1 MDFKSR
7 KIYVW
12 LISFAAVLVVYLLTS
27 LNQTAKINIDTD
39 IKSADTDFIEDV
51 NDEFG
56 SEIGMIGDVGL
67 ESIRK
72 AKYTHL
78 NERKEIDR
86 EFGFEKLLYEEGDRW
101 EIEKPY
107 MNVLRHNFTCYITA
121 DNGNVQVETAVGRPI
136 PKDATLTGNV
146 VIHILPKNNSSIK
159 ESFIYLD
166 DIIFLSE
173 KSSFSTEG
181 PIKFTSPDAD
191 MVGRGM
197 ELVYNDELGRLESL
211 KITHLESL
219 NLRIAAAAEQSE
231 NETVNISQSAKE
243 EESPQIES
251 QAKQTMQIG
260 GGYRCLLRKNVV
272 INTDEQAIFAN
283 EISISNIQENKTRP
297 EQSRRNTKTTNEQQ
311 ENSDRPS
318 QFPANSEQQFVN
330 VSVTCDD
337 GIFVMPMDAIYK
349 TEIIDSETDYK
360 PVKSKQLKTTLVAEK
375 INYCASTGDV
385 VASERSEI
393 TFYANGIMGNAE
405 ETAVPVT
412 ITASKKAEFMPRQN
426 KVVFEGDSSC
436 SVSFLDDSGIW
447 QKHMLLAPKITADL
461 FENKSNSKT
470 ALIGGIKH
478 LTANGKVVRLA
489 TIKKDGE
496 ELLGGI
502 ELKCTQFDY
511 DTAEGLFVA
520 TGPGIIKVDN
530 SKILPSGKAKSKFS
544 LQKPCYAIVRN
555 FETLTYASQSNQ
567 IIADAK
573 NQGIFIDY
581 IPVINGQYG
590 RHVLATASHIEALLC
605 KTSNNRS
612 ELSSLAATGGVTY
625 EEEARKKVWGTGK
638 AIQFAGSGLLYEAD
652 KSMIKAWADESKR
665 CLLNGAVVDGIEYN
679 LKSGRVKTKL
689 VSPGVLQVE

>member
-7 KIYVW
+7 KIYIW

-39 IKSADTDFIEDV
+39 LESADTAFIEDV

-107 MNVLRHNFTCYITA
+107 MNILRRNFTCYITA
-121 DNGNVQVETAVGRPI
+121 DNGSVQVETAVGRPI

-146 VIHILPKNNSSIK
+146 VIHILPENNSSIK

-166 DIIFLSE
+166 DIIFLSD

-191 MVGRGM
+191 MLGRGM

-219 NLRIAAAAEQSE
+219 NLKIAAATEQSE
-231 NETVNISQSAKE
+231 NKTVGISQSAKE
-243 EESPQIES
+243 NESPQIES
-251 QAKQTMQIG
+251 QAEQTTQAA
-260 GGYRCLLRKNVV
+260 GGYRCVLRKNVV
-272 INTDEQAIFAN
+272 INTDEQTIFAN
-283 EISISNIQENKTRP
+283 EISISNIQENKKAKN
-297 EQSRRNTKTTNEQQ
+297 ESQKKSDKLSQSPTNNKQPKAG
-311 ENSDRPS
+311 NS
-318 QFPANSEQQFVN
+318 QQFAN

-337 GIFVMPMDAIYK
+337 GIFVVPMDAIYK
-349 TEIIDSETDYK
+349 TETDDSKTAHK
-360 PVKSKQLKTTLVAEK
+360 PIKGKELKTTLVAEK
-375 INYCASTGDV
+375 IDYCVSTGGV
-385 VASERSEI
+385 VASGRSEI

-405 ETAVPVT
+405 EVAVPVT
-412 ITASKKAEFMPRQN
+412 ITASKKAEFMPPQN
-426 KVVFEGDSSC
+426 KVIFEGDSSC

-461 FENKSNSKT
+461 FENKSNAKT

-478 LTANGKVVRLA
+478 LTADGKVVRLA

-511 DTAEGLFVA
+511 DTAEELFVA

-530 SKILPSGKAKSKFS
+530 SKILPSGKVKSKFS

-555 FETLTYASQSNQ
+555 FETLKYSAQSNR

-581 IPVINGQYG
+581 IPVIKGEYGQ
-590 RHVLATASHIEALLC
+590 HVLATASHIEALLC
-605 KTSNNRS
+605 KTGDNRS
-612 ELSSLAATGGVTY
+612 ELLSLAATGGVTY

-652 KSMIKAWADESKR
+652 KSMIKAWADESKM

-689 VSPGVLQVE
+689 VSPGILQVE